1 MYNWQNIYED
11 MLKNNACIVSNN
23 IRLLEEKIKKLF
35 ENKKEMDRMKKNSK
49 KLSQKKFFR
58 SDELIY
64 IIKNLIEVSPC

>member
-1 MYNWQNIYED
+1 
-11 MLKNNACIVSNN
+11 
-23 IRLLEEKIKKLF
+23 
-35 ENKKEMDRMKKNSK
+35 MKKNSK